1 MNMPQIYNQY
11 QNMNNQSQFKGTPYT
26 LEQIFTQICEYKVFL
41 VNLKRAVLLGNQ
53 DFIQKVCL
61 INSDWFQRW
70 KKISCYEAI
79 KDELSMYDDIST
91 NYQKNLNNYM
101 NIMNNLGIEENLDI
115 DINNNSIEREIKDGE
130 VGISP
135 KAKFDIISVDLWK
148 SFTFDSNQNINN
160 GTMIELDINYLTK
173 DSLEIKLNKNTRY
186 IIFWNLNNQ
195 RLEKIIITCKDEGQ
209 LFLVYENLKNLGI
222 NNFYASYLDDLINYK
237 IVKVPSFSFV
247 CINKSEFIN
256 ISKVKN
262 NNSNNSNNSNNNI
275 SNYNYNGHNNNFD
288 INNNYNC
295 FQNPTGPMGLKNIFL
310 TCYMNSALQSLVNV
324 QKLSNYFIQNEH
336 LINSNN
342 QLLSSAFVGVVKN
355 LLRLT
360 PESKNLTYYTPT
372 EFYNITYSL
381 SPIFRELAGD
391 AIDLINFFLQ
401 TIHNELNGM
410 TAEDVFCKYLM
421 SNFGTSQKWANL
433 NTQINTFTQNN
444 KSIITN
450 IFYFIDKSK
459 MTCQICNQSTYN
471 FQFLNQLIFP
481 LEDIRTVKSQI
492 CGSYQ
497 NSINI
502 MDGFDHYQ
510 RQIQMTGDNMI
521 YCNYCQGKT
530 NAFQYNAMFSSPDYL
545 IINLNRGKN
554 KMLNVKVDLIEYIN
568 ISKYVESQVDNGN
581 FKLISVI
588 SHLGESGTS
597 GHFIAFCFVERE
609 NSWFKFNDTIVTK
622 SSFQEAS
629 NIGDSYILIYQRM

>member
-1 MNMPQIYNQY
+1 MLPLNNSFR
-11 QNMNNQSQFKGTPYT
+11 NMNNQSQFKGTPYT

-41 VNLKRAVLLGNQ
+41 VNLKRAVLLGDQN
-53 DFIQKVCL
+53 FITKVCL

-79 KDELSMYDDIST
+79 KDELSMYDDIPT

-101 NIMNNLGIEENLDI
+101 KIMNNLSITETLDI
-115 DINNNSIEREIKDGE
+115 DIKNNSIEREIKEDV

-135 KAKFDIISVDLWK
+135 RAKFDIISVDLWK
-148 SFTFDSNQNINN
+148 CFTFDNNQNINN

-173 DSLEIKLNKNTRY
+173 DSLEIKLSNVSRY

-195 RLEKIIITCKDEGQ
+195 RLEKIILTFKDEGQ
-209 LFLVYENLKNLGI
+209 LYLAFENLKNLGI

-237 IVKVPSFSFV
+237 IVRVPSFSFV
-247 CINKSEFIN
+247 CINKSELIN
-256 ISKVKN
+256 INKVKN
-262 NNSNNSNNSNNNI
+262 SQSNNYNNSNNN
-275 SNYNYNGHNNNFD
+275 SSNNNFTAQNNNFVVNYNYN
-288 INNNYNC
+288 YN
-295 FQNPTGPMGLKNIFL
+295 QNPTGPMGLKNIFL
-310 TCYMNSALQSLVNV
+310 TCYMNSALQSLVNI

-336 LINSNN
+336 LIDSNN

-360 PESKNLTYYTPT
+360 PESQNLTYFTPT
-372 EFYNITYSL
+372 EFFNITYSL
-381 SPIFRELAGD
+381 SPIFRDLAGD

-410 TAEDVFCKYLM
+410 TTEDVFCKYLM

-433 NTQINTFTQNN
+433 NTAINTFTQGN

-459 MTCQICNQSTYN
+459 MTCQICNHVTYN
-471 FQFLNQLIFP
+471 FQFLYQLIFP
-481 LEDIRTVKSQI
+481 LEDIRIFKSQI
-492 CGSYQ
+492 SGTYQ

-510 RQIQMTGDNMI
+510 RQIPMTGTNMI
-521 YCNYCQGKT
+521 YCNYCQGQT

-554 KMLNVKVDLIEYIN
+554 KTLNVKVDLIEYIN

-581 FKLISVI
+581 FRLISVI

-622 SSFQEAS
+622 SNFQEAS
-629 NIGDSYILIYQRM
+629 NTGDSYILIYQRL